1 MSDSLNALSPFEKDA
16 LQEIMNISFG
26 QAAADLSDV
35 INMHVILTVPRID
48 ILKIGQIHPY
58 ILDEISTE
66 DDISMIRQFFS
77 GKFSGSSILIFPH
90 GEGKK
95 LLKLFDQN
103 IDSSSSGSDIAILE
117 KEALIEISNIIM
129 SACISKIAGM
139 LGDVVNYSPPRFYSQ
154 DQIDATLKEAFSG
167 DEIFAIFFKTVF
179 HFKEFDAS
187 GFLFLISNYNSL
199 EWLKKAIDDYLNQYA

>member
-1 MSDSLNALSPFEKDA
+1 
-16 LQEIMNISFG
+16 
-26 QAAADLSDV
+26 
-35 INMHVILTVPRID
+35 
-48 ILKIGQIHPY
+48 
-58 ILDEISTE
+58 
-66 DDISMIRQFFS
+66 
-77 GKFSGSSILIFPH
+77 
-90 GEGKK
+90 
-95 LLKLFDQN
+95 
-103 IDSSSSGSDIAILE
+103 
-117 KEALIEISNIIM
+117 M